1 MGWQTAQ
8 AEIWW
13 CFDKQSSHYVHMHT
27 HAHTQAHVHTHAEE
41 EKKRAEETV
50 VGGKGLITKIKFF
63 PLCFHITTSF

>member
-1 MGWQTAQ
+1 M
-8 AEIWW
+8 EL
-13 CFDKQSSHYVHMHT
+13 SHKGDGHIRRLFKEALGRVCRERT
-27 HAHTQAHVHTHAEE
+27 GPE

>member
-1 MGWQTAQ
+1 MSHTA
-8 AEIWW
+8 I
-13 CFDKQSSHYVHMHT
+13 YYTPPIYHT
-27 HAHTQAHVHTHAEE
+27 HAHTHAHMHTHAEE